1 MIEVGSILRVCAPM
15 VIWDRA
21 IPKIKFTEIPE
32 ESLVLVI
39 DLEKVDQGQLRH
51 QSMTF
56 VTQFGSVVLIQ
67 CFEQYYF
74 DEVRRV
80 A

>member
-15 VIWDRA
+15 AIWDRA

-56 VTQFGSVVLIQ
+56 VTQFGSVVWIQ
-67 CFEQYYF
+67 GFEQYYF

>member
-39 DLEKVDQGQLRH
+39 DLDKDNCGTSL
-51 QSMTF
+51 
-56 VTQFGSVVLIQ
+56 
-67 CFEQYYF
+67 
-74 DEVRRV
+74 
-80 A
+80 